1 MRLRLIADNIQ
12 AAVAM
17 EDFRGPRGADRI
29 DIIVRAVICFFRS
42 RESTQ
47 IDTTLILQRP

>member
-1 MRLRLIADNIQ
+1 
-12 AAVAM
+12 M

-29 DIIVRAVICFFRS
+29 DIIIRAVICFFRS

-47 IDTTLILQRP
+47 IDATLILQRP